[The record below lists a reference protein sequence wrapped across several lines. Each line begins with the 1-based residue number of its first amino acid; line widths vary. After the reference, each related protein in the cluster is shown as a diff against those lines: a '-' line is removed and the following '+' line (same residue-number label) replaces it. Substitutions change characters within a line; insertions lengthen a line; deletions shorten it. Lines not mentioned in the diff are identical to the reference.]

1 MTPIENK
8 LTILYR
14 IEPGCLG
21 PDGDQHVDQFCT
33 LANKQVADNSA
44 LLNHIVTWVI
54 EPRWD
59 KTLPEMQFK
68 LIRKT
73 ISHDQAATY
82 LKTIGHELDSLEST
96 LIKSITAQV
105 NQYLGY

>member
-1 MTPIENK
+1 MTSIQNK

-21 PDGDQHVDQFCT
+21 PNGDQHLDQFCA
-33 LANKQVADNSA
+33 LANTMVANNSA

-68 LIRKT
+68 LIRKSIT
-73 ISHDQAATY
+73 HDQAATY
-82 LKTIGHELDSLEST
+82 LKAIGHELDSLEST
-96 LIKSITAQV
+96 LVKAITAQV